1 MDKPFITVD
10 ESAEWDEAFRL
21 MVRSTVAAHLLGRLQ
36 PVLAPMFETL
46 NRIDQSFA
54 EITSQ
59 PNRRPQA

>member
-10 ESAEWDEAFRL
+10 ERAEWDEAFRL

-46 NRIDQSFA
+46 DRIDHGFA
-54 EITSQ
+54 EIA
-59 PNRRPQA
+59 NGRK